1 MAWTVVL
8 EDENKTTIS
17 FLDFEVNSQ
26 LIFESLNGKPF
37 KLLKYLDPY
46 GNTIFNRLQMDDLI
60 SDLNIIQEINQNNIE
75 KVIALAIECKW

>member
-75 KVIALAIECKW
+75 KVMALAIECKW